1 MESCLAVVHKL
12 NIIHHLSLPSPYI
25 SSPNE
30 NTVDRRIQQC
40 PRHPCPRPS
49 LIGPS
54 CRGGFQWRFLENY
67 PRDLDWARSG
77 TSRFAA
83 LRLMAKICFDLPRL
97 RGFDI
102 VQFINPVLPSSRQS
116 ACVPS
121 IVTSVATTNASS
133 SVPWGWIGF
142 GCTPA
147 RMKTAPL

>member
-83 LRLMAKICFDLPRL
+83 LRLMAKSVSICRAFA
-97 RGFDI
+97 
-102 VQFINPVLPSSRQS
+102 VS
-116 ACVPS
+116 
-121 IVTSVATTNASS
+121 TSCSS
-133 SVPWGWIGF
+133 S
-142 GCTPA
+142 TPFCRA
-147 RMKTAPL
+147 QGRAPASLLSLPPSPQQTRHPLCHGDGLVLGAHLHA